1 VYDNDEAE
9 RPGGLNHPTYGLRRQ
24 SCATSVVGA
33 AAEHRA
39 RMETPMAGTSARPTE
54 AQVEA
59 FAKKLRA
66 YGDTLPEDEQR
77 LLNSMFCAALGKQD
91 GKEEDVHGFWYAY
104 PYAGWY
110 GSPWGYSYSYYYPR
124 YW

>member
-1 VYDNDEAE
+1 MVGATGRTPPPE
-9 RPGGLNHPTYGLRRQ
+9 RPTPPPAPRV
-24 SCATSVVGA
+24 TSVDGA
-33 AAEHRA
+33 TAEHLT
-39 RMETPMAGTSARPTE
+39 RMEKIMADTMARPSE

-59 FAKKLRA
+59 FAKKLRT
-66 YGDTLPEDEQR
+66 YGETLPEDEQR

-91 GKEEDVHGFWYAY
+91 GKEEEVSGYWYAY

-110 GSPWGYSYSYYYPR
+110 GSPWGASYSYDYPR